1 MWQVRPARTVTVM
14 RYAIFLRGVNVGGIK
29 VPSADLRMILAGLGL
44 DDVKTYVA
52 SGNVTCASDLTAS
65 ELKSTVEKALSTRF
79 SYDAKVLVF
88 AHDELAEIVAGYP
101 FDHDDNH
108 HRYAVLC
115 DSAATAKELAAA
127 TVGDM
132 EKVSAHGR
140 TVYWRCPK
148 GSTLDTP
155 YSKFSSAKR
164 FREVTTTR
172 NLNTVEKML

>member
-1 MWQVRPARTVTVM
+1 M

-29 VPSADLRMILAGLGL
+29 VPSAGLKALLADLGL
-44 DDVKTYVA
+44 DNVKTYVA
-52 SGNVTCASDLTAS
+52 SGNVTCESRLKAA
-65 ELKSTVEKALSTRF
+65 ELKSTIEKALNTTF

-88 AHDELAEIVAGYP
+88 AHDELAAIVKGYP
-101 FDHDDNH
+101 FGDDADH

-132 EKVSAHGR
+132 EKVSADGR
-140 TVYWRCPK
+140 TLYWRCPK

-155 YSKFSSAKR
+155 FSKFSSARR
-164 FREVTTTR
+164 FRELTTTR

>member
-1 MWQVRPARTVTVM
+1 MK
-14 RYAIFLRGVNVGGIK
+14 YAIFLRGVNVGGVK
-29 VPSADLRMILAGLGL
+29 VTSADLKKMLAGLGL

-52 SGNVTCASDLTAS
+52 SGNVTCTSTLEAA
-65 ELKSTVEKALSTRF
+65 ELKSAVENALGARF

-88 AHDELAEIVAGYP
+88 AHDELAAIVKGYP
-101 FDHDDNH
+101 FDHDADH

-132 EKVSAHGR
+132 EKVSADGR
-140 TVYWRCPK
+140 TLYWRCPK

-155 YSKFSSAKR
+155 FSKFSSAKR
-164 FREVTTTR
+164 FRELTTTR

>member
-1 MWQVRPARTVTVM
+1 M
-14 RYAIFLRGVNVGGIK
+14 RYAVFLRGVNVGGIK
-29 VPSADLRMILAGLGL
+29 VPSADLKTLLAGLGL
-44 DDVKTYVA
+44 EDVRTYLA
-52 SGNVTCASDLTAS
+52 SGNVTCESGLNAA
-65 ELKSTVEKALSTRF
+65 ELKSTVEKALSATF
-79 SYDAKVLVF
+79 SYDARVLVF
-88 AHDELAEIVAGYP
+88 AHDELAAIVKGYP
-101 FDHDDNH
+101 FDHDADH

-127 TVGDM
+127 TVGDL
-132 EKVSAHGR
+132 ERVSAHGR

>member
-1 MWQVRPARTVTVM
+1 M

-29 VPSADLRMILAGLGL
+29 VPSADLKALLGGLGL
-44 DDVKTYVA
+44 QDVKTYVA
-52 SGNVTCASDLTAS
+52 SGNVTCDADLGSA
-65 ELKSTVEKALSTRF
+65 ELKSAVEKALSERF

-88 AHDELAEIVAGYP
+88 AHDELAAIVKGYP
-101 FDHDDNH
+101 FEDDAEH

-115 DSAATAKELAAA
+115 DSAATATELSDA

-132 EKVSAHGR
+132 EQVATNGR
-140 TVYWRCPK
+140 TLYWRCPK

-155 YSKFSSAKR
+155 FSKFSSAKR
-164 FREVTTTR
+164 FREITTTR

>member
-1 MWQVRPARTVTVM
+1 
-14 RYAIFLRGVNVGGIK
+14 
-29 VPSADLRMILAGLGL
+29 
-44 DDVKTYVA
+44 VKTYVA
-52 SGNVTCASDLTAS
+52 SGNVTCSSNLEAA
-65 ELKSTVEKALSTRF
+65 ELKGAVEKALSAAF

-88 AHDELAEIVAGYP
+88 AHDELAEIVTSYP
-101 FDHDDNH
+101 FDHDADH

-115 DSAATAKELAAA
+115 DSAATAAELAAA

-132 EKVSAHGR
+132 ERVSARGR

-155 YSKFSSAKR
+155 YSKFSSSKR
-164 FREVTTTR
+164 FREITTTR

>member
-1 MWQVRPARTVTVM
+1 M

-29 VPSADLRMILAGLGL
+29 VPSADLRTMLSGLGL

-52 SGNVTCASDLTAS
+52 SGNVTCSSNLEAA
-65 ELKSTVEKALSTRF
+65 ELKGAVEKALSAAF

-88 AHDELAEIVAGYP
+88 AHDELAEIVTSYP
-101 FDHDDNH
+101 FDHDADH

-115 DSAATAKELAAA
+115 DSAATAAELAAA

-132 EKVSAHGR
+132 ERVSAHGR

-155 YSKFSSAKR
+155 YSKFSSSKR